1 MRAIKSP
8 GALAAHGASEV
19 DGLGRHVVS
28 ETNRQLQ
35 LPQAPIRAT
44 LIGSDRW
51 SAEGIS
57 ARGYDPVFDLCRE
70 LVAPGRNP
78 TSPLEAWRGETLCLR
93 VGSIGE
99 GARLAVAH
107 DRDGTPCLRRR
118 QERSQGHGAGSPV
131 AQNANGREIA
141 FPGQSVTGETAP

>member
-1 MRAIKSP
+1 MRTIESP
-8 GALAAHGASEV
+8 GALAAHGASEI
-19 DGLGRHVVS
+19 DGLGPHVFS
-28 ETNRQLQ
+28 QNNRQQKL
-35 LPQAPIRAT
+35 LQAPIRAM
-44 LIGSDRW
+44 LIGSNRW

-57 ARGYDPVFDLCRE
+57 ARGYDPVFDLRRE

-78 TSPLEAWRGETLCLR
+78 TSPLEGWRGKTLCLR

-107 DRDGTPCLRRR
+107 DRDGTPHAFDAR

-131 AQNANGREIA
+131 APNAETNGK
-141 FPGQSVTGETAP
+141 